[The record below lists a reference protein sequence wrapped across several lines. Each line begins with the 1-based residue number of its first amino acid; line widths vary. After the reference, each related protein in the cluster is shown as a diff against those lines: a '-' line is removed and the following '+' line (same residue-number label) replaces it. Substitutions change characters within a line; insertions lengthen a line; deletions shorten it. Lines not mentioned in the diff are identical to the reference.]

1 MADLS
6 KLILK
11 KVLDDNTFCRRALP
25 YLKAE
30 YFNSEFAIIY
40 KLLMQ
45 YTGTYNARPSKPAL
59 EYEFANSKYNVESN
73 AACHELIDQIYTI
86 SEEEQ
91 SIDPTWM
98 LTKTEEW
105 CKEHALHN
113 AILRSVGII
122 DGQDEKLDVG
132 AIPELLNV
140 ALGVSFDQNIGHDYI
155 TNAADRW
162 AYYNT
167 EENKLPFD
175 LEMLNKITKGG
186 VSDGT
191 LNVLMASTGVGKSLV
206 MCHMAAANIAMGK
219 NVLYIT
225 MEMAEEKI
233 AERIDANLFDVDIAN
248 VDALSEKN
256 FESHIDK
263 LKNKIDGKL
272 IIKQYPTAGA
282 HVGHFRALCDEL
294 RLKKDFE
301 ADVIY
306 VDYLN
311 ICASSR
317 MKNASDTYSYV
328 KSIAEELRGL
338 AIEKNVP
345 IWTATQS
352 NRSGY
357 ANSDID
363 LSNTSESFGLPAT
376 ADLFL
381 AIIST
386 EELEDLEQIMFKQ
399 LKNRYND
406 PSNYRRF
413 VIGIDKSR
421 MRLYDVEAEAQEDLV
436 SETSTPS
443 PTTTKEKSEDMNTYT
458 EFKFD

>member
-1 MADLS
+1 MSDLS

-11 KVLDDNTFCRRALP
+11 KVLDDDMFCRRALP
-25 YLKAE
+25 YLQAGYFEGE
-30 YFNSEFAIIY
+30 YRVVY
-40 KLLMQ
+40 KLLIK
-45 YTGTYNARPSKPAL
+45 YISEYNSRPSKPAL
-59 EYEFANSKYNVESN
+59 EYEFGNSDFNVEAN
-73 AACHELIDQIYTI
+73 AGCHELIDQIYNVT
-86 SEEEQ
+86 EEER
-91 SIDPTWM
+91 SIDKTWM
-98 LTKTEEW
+98 LDKTEEW
-105 CKEHALHN
+105 CKERALHN
-113 AILRSVGII
+113 AILKAIGII
-122 DGQDEKLDVG
+122 DGQESKFTRG
-132 AIPELLNV
+132 AIPEILTT

-155 TNAADRW
+155 DNAKERYE
-162 AYYNT
+162 YYNRV
-167 EENKLPFD
+167 ENKIPFD

-191 LNVLMASTGVGKSLV
+191 LNILMAGTGAGKSLTL
-206 MCHMAAANIAMGK
+206 CHFAAANISIGK

-225 MEMAEEKI
+225 LEMAEEKI
-233 AERIDANLFDVDIAN
+233 AERIDANLFDIDIAS

-256 FESHIDK
+256 FQSHLDK
-263 LKNKIDGKL
+263 VKAKVNGKL

-282 HVGHFRALCDEL
+282 HTGHFRALIDEL
-294 RLKKDFE
+294 RLKKDFVP
-301 ADVIY
+301 DIIY

-317 MKNASDTYSYV
+317 LKNSGETYSYI

-338 AIEKNVP
+338 AIEVGVP
-345 IWTATQS
+345 IWSATQT
-352 NRSGY
+352 NRSGQN
-357 ANSDID
+357 NSDID

-406 PSNYRRF
+406 VTLYRRF
-413 VIGIDKSR
+413 VVGIDKSR
-421 MRLYDVEAEAQEDLV
+421 MRLYDAEDEAQDDIMPE
-436 SETSTPS
+436 
-443 PTTTKEKSEDMNTYT
+443 TTKRPDTNKGTNSFS